1 MAKLNSKRRNS
12 LKSSEF
18 AEPGKRKYPVDT
30 KNRARNAL
38 ARVSQ
43 YGSAEEK
50 ATVRKKVHAKFPG
63 IGESGRTGKY
73 THGKKTRKRVARK
86 A

>member
-1 MAKLNSKRRNS
+1 MAKLTSKRRKT
-12 LKSSEF
+12 LKSSQF

-30 KNRARNAL
+30 RNRAKNAL

-43 YGSAEEK
+43 FGSESEK
-50 ATVRKKVHAKFPG
+50 AAVRKKVSAKYPS
-63 IGESGRTGKY
+63 IGHKSQKRKKGKQ
-73 THGKKTRKRVARK
+73 KRVSK